1 MGAPDKTLRSNLGE
15 KMTEASAS
23 VWLILASALA
33 NNSQTHFVN
42 VSFKE
47 VTRKGLYYL
56 LFDLL

>member
-1 MGAPDKTLRSNLGE
+1 
-15 KMTEASAS
+15 MTEASAS
-23 VWLILASALA
+23 VFLILASALA

-42 VSFKE
+42 VTFKE

>member
-1 MGAPDKTLRSNLGE
+1 MTTFKQNTEIKPGV

-23 VWLILASALA
+23 VCLILASALA

>member
-1 MGAPDKTLRSNLGE
+1 
-15 KMTEASAS
+15 MTEASAS
-23 VWLILASALA
+23 VYLILASALA